1 MSERIAFEVNER
13 PDTMV
18 MSCLKGHITCSY
30 RDLVDTF
37 GKPNDLDMEDG
48 DKVWNSWVVE
58 FNKYDSD
65 GALDGVIK
73 ASIYDSKEAHPL
85 DSIERETN
93 RWHIG
98 GYDREAEWLVHDAVN
113 GNIQQEIV

>member
-1 MSERIAFEVNER
+1 MSERIAFEVDEN
-13 PDTMV
+13 PGFMN
-18 MSCLKGHITCSY
+18 MSSLKGHITCSY
-30 RDLVDTF
+30 RQLVDTF

-58 FNKYDSD
+58 FNHYDD
-65 GALDGVIK
+65 EGLDHVVQ
-73 ASIYDSKEAHPL
+73 ASIYDWKEQHPL

-98 GYDREAEWLVHDAVN
+98 GYKREAEWLVHDAVN
-113 GNIQQEIV
+113 GEIKREFV